1 MKKPRQLL
9 AIFCLALLTL
19 IACPIA
25 AQDNA
30 LDSSKPYSARRANP
44 VTYEVEFSIV
54 VTPPYNTKKLAVWL
68 PIPQTDVAQEVT
80 GSRLSTFP
88 QSVEPHV
95 ANESTFGNRFA
106 YFEFDS
112 PQGAQIIRHQF
123 KITISELH
131 WDLDP
136 GKVQN
141 VRTWPSAFDKYRRG
155 DSQAILVDNRFE
167 ELLNEIVPQRGG
179 DYSDLSDVMTWV
191 EQNFAYDHTDASLRA
206 NAEHGLLKRRGHC
219 SDYHSFCAA
228 MGRVLGVPT
237 RVTYGINTFPKNSPS
252 HCKLEAFIAPYGWVS
267 FDVSETQKLV
277 SEIRDSKDLVEAAR
291 REISALAQARLL
303 SGFRDNTWY
312 LQTWGTDYD
321 LAPPAN
327 AGRVP
332 VVRTAYIEADGVPL
346 PEPDPA
352 AKGQT
357 AFSWMCVSQFKPDR
371 EIVYPFK
378 NWNSLQVKASQS
390 P

>member
-1 MKKPRQLL
+1 MKKQGTCF
-9 AIFCLALLTL
+9 IYYLALASL
-19 IACPIA
+19 IASPIA
-25 AQDNA
+25 AQDPT
-30 LDSSKPYSARRANP
+30 LDPSMPYSARRENP
-44 VTYEVEFSIV
+44 VTYKVDFSVV
-54 VTPPYNTKKLAVWL
+54 VTPPYHAKKLAVWL
-68 PIPQTDVAQEVT
+68 PIPQTDAAQEIT

-88 QSVEPHV
+88 QSVEPRV
-95 ANESTFGNRFA
+95 ATESVFGNRFA
-106 YFEFDS
+106 YFEFAS

-123 KITISELH
+123 QVTICELH

-136 GKVQN
+136 GRVQN
-141 VRTWPSAFDKYRRG
+141 VTTWPSTFDKYRRG

-167 ELLNEIVPQRGG
+167 KLLNEIVPQRGG
-179 DYSDLSDVMTWV
+179 AYSDLSDVMTWV
-191 EQNFAYDHTDASLRA
+191 EQNFAYDHNDASLRA

-219 SDYHSFCAA
+219 SDYHSFCAS

-252 HCKLEAFIAPYGWVS
+252 HCKLEAFLVPYGWVS
-267 FDVSETQKLV
+267 FDVSETQKLI
-277 SEIRDSKDLVEAAR
+277 SDIRDSKDLGEAAR
-291 REISALAQARLL
+291 TELKALAQARLL

-321 LAPPAN
+321 LVPPAN
-327 AGRVP
+327 AGRIP

-357 AFSWMCVSQFKPDR
+357 AFSWMCVSQFKSDR

-378 NWNSLQVKASQS
+378 NWSSLKTNARQS